1 MQRRMKIIFS
11 LIRGDGK
18 SRMAVAVG
26 QTIQDRA
33 RCATQYQGVASVSQ
47 AWSSKLALC
56 DDGKRRGAFEYFSKE
71 MNIYDIEYVNY
82 LDVIIK

>member
-1 MQRRMKIIFS
+1 M
-11 LIRGDGK
+11 

-33 RCATQYQGVASVSQ
+33 RWAIQYQRAASVSQ

-56 DDGKRRGAFEYFSKE
+56 DDGERRGAFEYFSKE

-82 LDVIIK
+82 FDVIIK

>member
-1 MQRRMKIIFS
+1 M
-11 LIRGDGK
+11 

-33 RCATQYQGVASVSQ
+33 RWAIQYQRAASVSQ

-56 DDGKRRGAFEYFSKE
+56 DDSERRGAFEYFSKE
-71 MNIYDIEYVNY
+71 MNIYDIEYVSY